1 MPKYLVQANY
11 VGEGLKGLLKE
22 GGTSRRAAVEKLF
35 SSVGGKVEAF
45 YYAFGDTDVFV
56 IADVPDN
63 VTAAALSLTVSASGS
78 VTAKVTVLLTAE
90 EIDAAAKK
98 TLAYRP
104 PGQ

>member
-1 MPKYLVQANY
+1 MPKHLVQANY

-22 GGTSRRAAVEKLF
+22 GGSSRRAAVEKLLG
-35 SSVGGKVEAF
+35 SVGGRVEVF
-45 YYAFGDTDVFV
+45 YYAFGDTDAFV
-56 IADVPDN
+56 IVDVPDN
-63 VTAAALSLTVSASGS
+63 VTAAALSLAINATAAVTVRI
-78 VTAKVTVLLTAE
+78 TVLLTAE